1 MSERFDPGPG
11 YRWATRRENATAFI
25 LDIGTALLA
34 AVTGASAGALMFG
47 FFAWGLPR
55 LLPTALST
63 TRAVG
68 GTTTADTAPQ
78 ADSGW
83 TLVMSNG
90 SHALMLLAG
99 GAVGVYT
106 AYVVGMRMIRA
117 LPVHSG
123 PLRPVDQAPSP
134 RPPGGDRPRSQRRLW
149 LNQPTGQRIKR
160 EADRRFPRRRHG
172 PESA

>member
-1 MSERFDPGPG
+1 MTKNGEPVDPGPG

-25 LDIGTALLA
+25 LDIGTVFLA
-34 AVTGASAGALMFG
+34 AVTGANAGALVFG

-55 LLPTALST
+55 LLPT

-83 TLVMSNG
+83 TTVMSDG

-99 GAVGVYT
+99 GAAGIYT

-117 LPVHSG
+117 RYPCIAA
-123 PLRPVDQAPSP
+123 RCAQ
-134 RPPGGDRPRSQRRLW
+134 
-149 LNQPTGQRIKR
+149 
-160 EADRRFPRRRHG
+160 
-172 PESA
+172 